1 MEIIFEEDDLEP
13 LVKDLPAARPSEA
26 NNAEPER
33 AEPARWQDAPADEE
47 GSFVPHAGRQVRLPA
62 APKAKRKPQ
71 RVSAA
76 SLDEL
81 LAQRREDGTMVV
93 RDSDSCADPDIL
105 REAAEK
111 KRALSGRK
119 PKERPPILE
128 RAVGLLSRREHSKRE
143 LRQKLLRGLQP
154 GETAEMVEEALAK
167 LESRGYLS
175 DERYAQLKSAFA
187 APRLGN
193 ARIARELRAKGV
205 SDELVRGA
213 IESIAEPEEVR
224 AYRVWQ
230 RRYDEIAKDRKE
242 RDRQIRYLLYRGFSM
257 SAVMAVVRGD
267 VHPDEEN
274 V

>member
-13 LVKDLPAARPSEA
+13 LVKDMQGARPSEA
-26 NNAEPER
+26 RGAEPV
-33 AEPARWQDAPADEE
+33 RWQDAPADED
-47 GSFVPHAGRQVRLPA
+47 GSFVPHAGRQVRLSA
-62 APKAKRKPQ
+62 KAPKETRKSQP
-71 RVSAA
+71 VAAA
-76 SLDEL
+76 SLDKL
-81 LAQRREDGTMVV
+81 LAQRREDGTTVV

-111 KRALSGRK
+111 KRALSGCK
-119 PKERPPILE
+119 PKEKPPILE
-128 RAVGLLSRREHSKRE
+128 RAVGLLSRREHSRRE
-143 LRQKLLRGLQP
+143 LRHKLLRGLQP
-154 GETAEMVEEALAK
+154 GETAEMVDEALSK

-205 SDELVRGA
+205 SDELVRDA

-274 V
+274 E